1 MKPHNNLPLRRTL
14 LGLGLFAA
22 VAVAGSSDGLYEEY
36 CSTENTGSDYA
47 GVTNIYQSNGAC
59 YTQCKDGYAF
69 AVLQWQ
75 TCWCSNYIPAEQQ
88 NVSDCNETCPGYP
101 DDLCGNK
108 AAGLYGYV
116 PLPNKPSGTAGAS
129 SSQSST
135 GDSVSTTSSP
145 VPSTVAQASSVDP
158 ATTNASFASSTG
170 TVVPVFT
177 PSSTFTSSSSRSW
190 TLTLTFSSSKQSSTP
205 QSTLQTSSSAPQTS
219 YVSVTVDQ
227 TVTQSQ
233 SPSILVSY
241 VTPTSSSDSSTSS
254 TTSSTTSYPVATT
267 GSSTSSTLAPVTSIR
282 VITVS
287 GAVVTETVTSTPVV
301 ASGSADQLPFQRKS
315 LSGGAI
321 AGVVIG
327 TLLGVAAVAVA
338 ALLLYRRRRQN
349 GDAEGASPGG
359 RGRPS
364 PRRNTSVLS
373 KTGLLSRGRPMSMA
387 EKELYDEP
395 YGNGGISSVRHS
407 ALFGGST
414 LAEGVS
420 PVSPLGSSQENVSS
434 RRHSK
439 PMVHDQRLNPSAL
452 FAHQD
457 ANGSRVSMQDQQDY
471 SRPLGVVNPD
481 LRPSF
486 ESRISHE

>member
-135 GDSVSTTSSP
+135 GDS
-145 VPSTVAQASSVDP
+145 
-158 ATTNASFASSTG
+158 
-170 TVVPVFT
+170 
-177 PSSTFTSSSSRSW
+177 
-190 TLTLTFSSSKQSSTP
+190 SSTP

-219 YVSVTVDQ
+219 Y
-227 TVTQSQ
+227 
-233 SPSILVSY
+233 
-241 VTPTSSSDSSTSS
+241 TSSSDSSTSS

>member
-1 MKPHNNLPLRRTL
+1 M
-14 LGLGLFAA
+14 
-22 VAVAGSSDGLYEEY
+22 
-36 CSTENTGSDYA
+36 
-47 GVTNIYQSNGAC
+47 
-59 YTQCKDGYAF
+59 
-69 AVLQWQ
+69 
-75 TCWCSNYIPAEQQ
+75 
-88 NVSDCNETCPGYP
+88 
-101 DDLCGNK
+101 
-108 AAGLYGYV
+108 
-116 PLPNKPSGTAGAS
+116 
-129 SSQSST
+129 
-135 GDSVSTTSSP
+135 
-145 VPSTVAQASSVDP
+145 
-158 ATTNASFASSTG
+158 
-170 TVVPVFT
+170 
-177 PSSTFTSSSSRSW
+177 
-190 TLTLTFSSSKQSSTP
+190 
-205 QSTLQTSSSAPQTS
+205 
-219 YVSVTVDQ
+219 
-227 TVTQSQ
+227 
-233 SPSILVSY
+233 
-241 VTPTSSSDSSTSS
+241 
-254 TTSSTTSYPVATT
+254 ATT

-282 VITVS
+282 VVTVS

>member
-1 MKPHNNLPLRRTL
+1 M
-14 LGLGLFAA
+14 
-22 VAVAGSSDGLYEEY
+22 V
-36 CSTENTGSDYA
+36 
-47 GVTNIYQSNGAC
+47 
-59 YTQCKDGYAF
+59 
-69 AVLQWQ
+69 
-75 TCWCSNYIPAEQQ
+75 
-88 NVSDCNETCPGYP
+88 
-101 DDLCGNK
+101 
-108 AAGLYGYV
+108 
-116 PLPNKPSGTAGAS
+116 
-129 SSQSST
+129 
-135 GDSVSTTSSP
+135 
-145 VPSTVAQASSVDP
+145 
-158 ATTNASFASSTG
+158 
-170 TVVPVFT
+170 
-177 PSSTFTSSSSRSW
+177 
-190 TLTLTFSSSKQSSTP
+190 
-205 QSTLQTSSSAPQTS
+205 
-219 YVSVTVDQ
+219 
-227 TVTQSQ
+227 
-233 SPSILVSY
+233 
-241 VTPTSSSDSSTSS
+241 
-254 TTSSTTSYPVATT
+254 
-267 GSSTSSTLAPVTSIR
+267 
-282 VITVS
+282 TVS

-301 ASGSADQLPFQRKS
+301 ASGSGDQLPFQRKS
-315 LSGGAI
+315 LSGGVI

>member
-135 GDSVSTTSSP
+135 GDS
-145 VPSTVAQASSVDP
+145 
-158 ATTNASFASSTG
+158 
-170 TVVPVFT
+170 
-177 PSSTFTSSSSRSW
+177 
-190 TLTLTFSSSKQSSTP
+190 SSTP

-219 YVSVTVDQ
+219 Y
-227 TVTQSQ
+227 
-233 SPSILVSY
+233 
-241 VTPTSSSDSSTSS
+241 TSSSDSSTSS

-282 VITVS
+282 VVTVS